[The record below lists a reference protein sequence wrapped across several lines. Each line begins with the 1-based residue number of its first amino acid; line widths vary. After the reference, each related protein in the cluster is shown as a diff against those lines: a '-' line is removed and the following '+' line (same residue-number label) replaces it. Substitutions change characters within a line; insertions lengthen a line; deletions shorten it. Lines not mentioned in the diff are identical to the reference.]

1 MIRDLVPHHDDGL
14 RQKLEK
20 FDFSSPPTDPDQLAR
35 DLAET
40 MIQHKGLGLAA
51 NQIGLPYRVFVMTGS
66 PITAVFNPRIVDSS
80 EEEIY
85 MDEGCL
91 SYPGL
96 YVKVKRP
103 AVVKVRYEMPN
114 GETVTK
120 TFEGLTARVFQ
131 HEYDHLEGEAFL
143 QRANRIHLDAA
154 RKKSK
159 TYYPAK

>member
-1 MIRDLVPHHDDGL
+1 MIRELVPHNDQGL

-20 FDFSSPPTDPDQLAR
+20 FNFADPQIDPNQLAR
-35 DLAET
+35 DLTET
-40 MIQHKGLGLAA
+40 MIANKGLGLAA
-51 NQIGLPYRVFVMTGS
+51 NQVGLPYRVFVMTGS
-66 PITAVFNPRIVDSS
+66 PVTAVFNPRIVDSS

-103 AVVKVRYEMPN
+103 AVIKVRYDMPN

-131 HEYDHLEGEAFL
+131 HEFDHLEGEVFL
-143 QRANRIHLDAA
+143 QKANRIHLDAA

-159 TYYPAK
+159 IYYPAK